1 MGIFRNLQSVIRFR
15 KPEFSRSRR
24 RFDRAANIDDL
35 RAIAQRRLPGG
46 IFDYIDGAAQD
57 EWSARNNVAAY
68 SRIELRPRILRDV
81 SVIDTSTMLLEK
93 KIPLPFI
100 LAPTGFSRIAHS
112 QGELAVARTADKFGL
127 VYCHSTL
134 ATRSI
139 EEVAAVSNGEQ
150 WFQVYMWR
158 DRGMLRDILQRL
170 RASGYTALAL
180 TVDTAVLG
188 RRERDVR
195 RGFTLPPKIGLDTIV
210 DGIRHPSWTWDFI
223 RNEPITFA
231 NVATDS
237 RGSGGSAVS
246 LSTYINEQFDPSITW
261 DAVEWLQAEWN
272 GPLFIKGIQD
282 TQDAVIAAKMGVAGI
297 MVSNHGG
304 RQLDGSPAPI
314 DLIQPIAQLVQGQL
328 TIICEGGI
336 RRGSDIF
343 KALALG
349 ADICAIG
356 RAHFYG
362 LGAAGEQGVVRAIEM
377 LQDELTRT
385 MALSGVRTISEIT
398 RDLVRTAR

>member
-1 MGIFRNLQSVIRFR
+1 
-15 KPEFSRSRR
+15 
-24 RFDRAANIDDL
+24 
-35 RAIAQRRLPGG
+35 
-46 IFDYIDGAAQD
+46 
-57 EWSARNNVAAY
+57 
-68 SRIELRPRILRDV
+68 
-81 SVIDTSTMLLEK
+81 
-93 KIPLPFI
+93 
-100 LAPTGFSRIAHS
+100 
-112 QGELAVARTADKFGL
+112 
-127 VYCHSTL
+127 
-134 ATRSI
+134 
-139 EEVAAVSNGEQ
+139 
-150 WFQVYMWR
+150 
-158 DRGMLRDILQRL
+158 MLRDILQRL
-170 RASGYTALAL
+170 RACGYTALAL

-314 DLIQPIAQLVQGQL
+314 DLIEPIAQLVQGQL